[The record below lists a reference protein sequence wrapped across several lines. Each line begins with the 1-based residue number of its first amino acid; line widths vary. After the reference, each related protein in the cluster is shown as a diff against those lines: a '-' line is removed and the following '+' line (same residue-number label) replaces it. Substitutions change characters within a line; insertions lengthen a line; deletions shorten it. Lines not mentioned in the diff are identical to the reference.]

1 MLTEILLACNLALA
15 GICYYIY
22 KSKTITKLKT
32 IYVSK
37 TTNREI
43 GEINGVFE
51 IHITVDHTQ
60 GFMKLID
67 FSNNYEKMGC
77 GSMKV
82 LFAVSHENNN
92 QYMISHFTRKQ
103 TSVDAIIKANKIA
116 EEMKESGIIVKRV
129 KVEAIVSAGT
139 QGIPLN
145 KEEYKIMCG
154 KISEVKLQYT
164 ICKPYFEFHVK
175 VNHDDELIFKLR
187 SLFPLLK
194 EIQIAISCNIMSRSG
209 MKPLLTL
216 RMYDMGLVE
225 AQNYKD
231 LILNTCKNN
240 GYILADQI
248 QEEFSIYDSFV
259 EEDKGWITSQ

>member
-1 MLTEILLACNLALA
+1 MLDEILLACNLALA

-37 TTNREI
+37 ATNREI

-51 IHITVDHTQ
+51 IHITVDHSV

-67 FSNNYEKMGC
+67 FTNSYEKMGC
-77 GSMKV
+77 GNMKV

-103 TSVDAIIKANKIA
+103 TSADAIIKANKIA
-116 EEMKESGIIVKRV
+116 QEMKESEIIVKRV
-129 KVEAIVSAGT
+129 KVEAMVSSGT

-145 KEEYKIMCG
+145 KEEYKIMYAKFNDEG
-154 KISEVKLQYT
+154 FLG
-164 ICKPYFEFHVK
+164 KPYFEFHVK
-175 VNHDDELIFKLR
+175 VDSVENGNELIVKLR
-187 SLFPLLK
+187 NLFPLLK
-194 EIQIAISCNIMSRSG
+194 EIQIAISWNIMSRSG

-231 LILNTCKNN
+231 IILNTCKKN
-240 GYILADQI
+240 GYVLADQI

-259 EEDKGWITSQ
+259 EEDKGWIISQ